1 MKVENQSKN
10 VFSKKLRFLLDA
22 RKKVINSFTSNTLP
36 LKKIH
41 HLNQNQIQCPI
52 QYYFIHLNQQKNPH
66 LNSIYIFRIKLK
78 MMKKNINNEI
88 VKEHFGYY
96 NSLFSAKDLSKANK
110 AENEKLA
117 SWVNNKLT
125 DLKNDVNKKE
135 IPENENP
142 DRVIYIFEKIADF
155 NIQQKSK

>member
-1 MKVENQSKN
+1 
-10 VFSKKLRFLLDA
+10 
-22 RKKVINSFTSNTLP
+22 
-36 LKKIH
+36 
-41 HLNQNQIQCPI
+41 
-52 QYYFIHLNQQKNPH
+52 
-66 LNSIYIFRIKLK
+66 

>member
-1 MKVENQSKN
+1 
-10 VFSKKLRFLLDA
+10 
-22 RKKVINSFTSNTLP
+22 
-36 LKKIH
+36 
-41 HLNQNQIQCPI
+41 
-52 QYYFIHLNQQKNPH
+52 
-66 LNSIYIFRIKLK
+66 
-78 MMKKNINNEI
+78 MKKNINNEI
-88 VKEHFGYY
+88 VKEHFGYC

-142 DRVIYIFEKIADF
+142 DRVIDIFEKIADF
-155 NIQQKSK
+155 IIQQKSK